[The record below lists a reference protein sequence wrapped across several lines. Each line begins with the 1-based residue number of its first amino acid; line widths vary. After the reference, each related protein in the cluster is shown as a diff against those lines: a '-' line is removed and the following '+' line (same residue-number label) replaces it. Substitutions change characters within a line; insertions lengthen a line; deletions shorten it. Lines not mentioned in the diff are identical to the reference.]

1 MSDRTMLVPNPK
13 RESRLKEAIESTPAR
28 IAVWRAGT
36 RPLTSVWLKFRG
48 DHAAARDAVHSELS
62 QAFLDKFKD
71 RSKIVKSTASDRR
84 EFILLPPKGK
94 RVDDATAQMLS
105 ESCLHHCDVQIVIS
119 DGLSATAVEHN
130 IPDLL
135 PMIEDGLQLEGI
147 SYGTLV
153 IAHLGRVA
161 VADQISH
168 VLGAKVALNLIG
180 ERPGLS
186 SAVGLSAYITY
197 NPGPHTISSDR
208 TVVSNIH
215 DGGTPPAEA
224 GAFIVQL
231 IKRILE
237 HKVSGV
243 KLQQLG

>member
-1 MSDRTMLVPNPK
+1 MLVPNPK
-13 RESRLKEAIESTPAR
+13 RESQLKEAMESTPAR

-62 QAFLDKFKD
+62 NQFLDRFKD
-71 RSKIVKSTASDRR
+71 TAKIVQSTATDRH
-84 EFILLPPKGK
+84 EYILFPPKGK
-94 RVDDATAQMLS
+94 KVNDETARLLA
-105 ESCLHHCDVQIVIS
+105 ESCKHDCDVQIVIS

-147 SYGTLV
+147 SYGTIV
-153 IAHLGRVA
+153 IVRLGRVA

-168 VLGAKVALNLIG
+168 ALGAKVALNLIG

-197 NPGPHTISSDR
+197 NPGPDTISSDR

-231 IKRILE
+231 IKKILDL
-237 HKVSGV
+237 KVSGV